1 MKLELIIP
9 AGQRKKQQDYGIAE
23 IFNAPPD
30 RVTEQRSGHHFVEA
44 VTHGRKTEK
53 NASVAT
59 CFESMRV
66 EGFQRKINEI
76 AESVYRSKRMEPLGK
91 GRVWDFT
98 LPERAHAY
106 GKPQRSESSV
116 VDVFAAESH
125 ADTRQVHDLYKK
137 SHHDFYPG
145 ERVNR
150 KYEWP
155 PGVNDSFAFGLR
167 ETRTGS
173 VSDSLK
179 WDSEHVARN

>member
-23 IFNAPPD
+23 IFNSPPD
-30 RVTEQRSGHHFVEA
+30 RVTEESNGHHVAEA
-44 VTHGRKTEK
+44 MTHGRRTEK

-66 EGFQRKINEI
+66 EGFQRKINDI
-76 AESVYRSKRMEPLGK
+76 AESIYRSKQREPLGK
-91 GRVWDFT
+91 GRVWNFT
-98 LPERAHAY
+98 LPEKTHAY
-106 GKPQRSESSV
+106 GKSQPVESSV
-116 VDVFAAESH
+116 AHVFAAETH
-125 ADTRQVHDLYKK
+125 ADTRKVHDLYKK

-145 ERVNR
+145 EQVNR
-150 KYEWP
+150 KYDWP
-155 PGVNDSFAFGLR
+155 PGVDNSFAFGLR

-179 WDSEHVARN
+179 WDSKTVARN